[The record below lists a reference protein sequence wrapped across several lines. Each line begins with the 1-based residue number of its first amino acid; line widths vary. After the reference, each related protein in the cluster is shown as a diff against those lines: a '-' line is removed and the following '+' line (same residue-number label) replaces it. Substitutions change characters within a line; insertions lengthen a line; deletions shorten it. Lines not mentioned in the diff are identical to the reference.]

1 MIEVTISSGELI
13 DKISILMLKKEF
25 ITNKDQLTNI
35 NFELNTLKP
44 LIKKHKLD
52 NIEIDKLTNELYEI
66 NKELWVIE
74 DDIREKEK
82 KAAFDKE
89 FIELARSVY
98 FTNDKRSEIKK
109 KINIISGSKIM
120 EEKSYSDY
128 KN

>member
-25 ITNKDQLTNI
+25 ITNKNQLTNI

-66 NKELWVIE
+66 NKVLWVIE

>member
-25 ITNKDQLTNI
+25 ITNKNQLTNI

-89 FIELARSVY
+89 FIELARSGY
-98 FTNDKRSEIKK
+98 FTKHKRSEIKK

>member
-52 NIEIDKLTNELYEI
+52 NIEIDKLTKELYEI

>member
-66 NKELWVIE
+66 NKVLWVIE

>member
-25 ITNKDQLTNI
+25 ITNKNQLTNI

>member
-66 NKELWVIE
+66 NKVLWVIE

-98 FTNDKRSEIKK
+98 YTNDKRSEIKK